1 MKASYKLPLKSLHLG
16 NEEFNYHLDGSF
28 FNEIEHSEVTS
39 GSVDVALKVAR
50 NKEDLMELDFVCK
63 GVITVPCDRCL
74 DDMELPVDTCYHL
87 TVKLGEQLDDS
98 VDNVLEVPSHWREL
112 DLAPLMRDTV
122 LLTIPIMH
130 CHDESDC
137 NPEMMA
143 RLAQAQPAEPLTEP
157 GDDKPVDNRWAA
169 LESLKGNYNN

>member
-1 MKASYKLPLKSLHLG
+1 MKASYKLPLKSLPLG
-16 NEEFNYHLDGSF
+16 KQEFNYHLDGSF
-28 FNEIEHSEVTS
+28 FNEIERSEVTS

-50 NKEDLMELDFVCK
+50 DKEDLMELDFVCK

-74 DDMELPVDTCYHL
+74 DDMELPVDTDYRL

-98 VDNVLEVPSHWREL
+98 VDNVLEVPAHWREL
-112 DLAPLMRDTV
+112 DLAPIMRDTV

-130 CHDESDC
+130 CHDEGDC

-143 RLAQAQPAEPLTEP
+143 RLAEATPSEPIEEAEQPI
-157 GDDKPVDNRWAA
+157 DSRWQA
-169 LESLKGNYNN
+169 LEKLKGNNNN